1 MIASE
6 TDTEK
11 QLVIMSKQD
20 NVIDTKRTAPR
31 DTSAVGLN
39 PFKRDA
45 MGTAMR
51 VLTAI
56 TGSEL
61 AEKYN
66 FRQTVDRVT
75 YESTKTGFKTLG
87 AATRTFSKVTGG
99 GKPKRLDDAAVKH
112 LDYFDLTPDDEQRM
126 IVETVK
132 EFAEEIIRPAAHDAD
147 AAASSPDDLVR
158 RSAELGITF
167 INVPEELD
175 GAASEREAVTN
186 ALVAEALAHGDMG
199 LALPILAPSG
209 VAVALTQWGSDA
221 QQKTYLPAFVGEKV
235 PGAAVVVN
243 EPRALF
249 DPFALQTKAVR
260 SPSGFKLNGVKS
272 VVPAASSSEL
282 FIVAAELEGRPA
294 FFIVESDTK
303 GLVVEADPSMG
314 LRAAGL
320 GRLVLTDVAVPESAL
335 LGDGDADQRALD
347 YTDAISLARLGWSAL
362 AVGTSQAVLDYV
374 IPYVNDREAF
384 GEPIS
389 NRQAVAFMVA
399 NIAIELDGLRLV
411 TLRGASRAEQGLS
424 FTREAALARRL
435 ASEKGMQIGSD
446 GVQLL
451 GGHGFTK
458 EHPVERWYRDLRA
471 VGVAEGIV
479 LI

>member
-1 MIASE
+1 VKSVPDAE
-6 TDTEK
+6 E
-11 QLVIMSKQD
+11 LVIMSKQD
-20 NVIDTKRTAPR
+20 SVVDAKAPKVPR

-45 MGTAMR
+45 IGTAMR

-66 FRQTVDRVT
+66 LRQTIDRVT

-87 AATRTFSKVTGG
+87 AANRTFAKVTGG
-99 GKPKRLDDAAVKH
+99 GKPKRLDDGAAKN
-112 LDYFDLTPDDEQRM
+112 LSYFDLTPDDEQRM

-132 EFAEEIIRPAAHDAD
+132 EFAEEILRPAAFDAD
-147 AAASSPDDLVR
+147 HSASSPEDLVR
-158 RSAELGITF
+158 RSAELGITL

-175 GAASEREAVTN
+175 GAATERGAVTN
-186 ALVAEALAHGDMG
+186 SLVAEALAHGDMG

-209 VAVALTQWGSDA
+209 VAVALTQWGTDA

-235 PGAAVVVN
+235 PNAAVVVN

-249 DPFALQTKAVR
+249 DPYALQTKAVR
-260 SPSGFKLNGVKS
+260 SPSGYKLNGVKS
-272 VVPAASSSEL
+272 LVPAAGSSEL
-282 FIVAAELEGRPA
+282 FVIAAELEGRPA
-294 FFIVESDTK
+294 FFIVESDSK

-320 GRLVLTDVAVPESAL
+320 GRLILTDVAVPESAL
-335 LGDGDADQRALD
+335 LGDGDADQRAAE
-347 YTDAISLARLGWSAL
+347 YSAAIGLARLGWASL

-374 IPYVNDREAF
+374 VPYVNDRVAF

-399 NIAIELDGLRLV
+399 NIAIELDGMRLV

-424 FTREAALARRL
+424 FARESALARRL

-458 EHPVERWYRDLRA
+458 EHPVERWYRDLRS